1 MVTIINGEK
10 QPTRIW
16 VIRILDQ
23 GPFCS
28 TPMYPSGVY
37 RNINAAYKLLLPR
50 KGSNYSLY
58 KSEHASVGVG
68 VCMLV
73 FCAL

>member
-1 MVTIINGEK
+1 MEK
-10 QPTRIW
+10 KKLEFGSLESWIKDFLVLPQCI
-16 VIRILDQ
+16 
-23 GPFCS
+23 
-28 TPMYPSGVY
+28 PSGVY

-68 VCMLV
+68 VCMFV